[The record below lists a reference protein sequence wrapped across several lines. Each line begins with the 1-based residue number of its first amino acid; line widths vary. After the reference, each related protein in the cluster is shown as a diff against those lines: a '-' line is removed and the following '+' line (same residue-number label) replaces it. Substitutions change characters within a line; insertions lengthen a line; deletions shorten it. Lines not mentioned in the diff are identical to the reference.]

1 MNTKP
6 ITQAEAKAAWDS
18 IENPSPRKV
27 AEMFDA
33 AGRPIDSGTIAAWER
48 DGWPG
53 TSVAEVARPELK
65 NPNRK
70 KPNP

>member
-1 MNTKP
+1 MNTRP
-6 ITQAEAKAAWDS
+6 VTQAEAKAAWDS

-33 AGRPIDSGTIAAWER
+33 AGRSIDSGTIAAWER

-53 TSVAEVARPELK
+53 TSVAEVAQPEPKKTALEK
-65 NPNRK
+65 SNP
-70 KPNP
+70 